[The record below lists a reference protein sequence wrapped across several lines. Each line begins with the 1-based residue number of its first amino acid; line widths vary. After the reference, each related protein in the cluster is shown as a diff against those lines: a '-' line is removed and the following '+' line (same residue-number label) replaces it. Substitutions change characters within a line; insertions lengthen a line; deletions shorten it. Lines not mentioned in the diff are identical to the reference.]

1 MCIYIY
7 IHHIVYH
14 IILYYIIYIYIILY
28 HIILYYIIFYYI
40 ISYYICILFIFYIF
54 MYLYIYIRC
63 VDNLYTPICMEGPSL
78 VGCFRYHRDLPW
90 DFQLGD
96 MRFNHRSFPHQQEN
110 KQTWKPPL
118 SNYRLTTII
127 RPTISSFLLPF
138 TNIIHLS
145 IW

>member
-1 MCIYIY
+1 MYIY

-14 IILYYIIYIYIILY
+14 IILYYIIYIILY
-28 HIILYYIIFYYI
+28 YIYYIILYYIIL
-40 ISYYICILFIFYIF
+40 YYICILFIYSIYLCISIYI
-54 MYLYIYIRC
+54 YTYIRC

-118 SNYRLTTII
+118 SNYRLTIII
-127 RPTISSFLLPF
+127 RPTMSSFLSPF

-145 IW
+145 TW